1 MTILNGIILAVGG
14 LMMAVPIIL
23 HLLMQPKP
31 KLITFPALRFIIRH
45 ERANKRQLQVKNWLL
60 LLLRC
65 LAILAV
71 AVALAQPSVASSTFG
86 AWLTLSGVAVLGAI
100 VAALLVAA
108 VFWLKPLSRLLVGLL
123 AGILAIV
130 GVVVAMLVVHIF
142 REEQPAILGDRE
154 APVAAVILID
164 NSPRMGYLTEN
175 QTILHRAKTL
185 GEWLIGQLPLAS
197 QVSIVTPDGDEP
209 FYSVDL
215 NAAKKRLATLDIVYR
230 DISIP
235 AAILPSLQLLQ
246 NTEPTRKELYVITD
260 LSKASWPSRD
270 QKLRQALAD
279 RPDVSLY
286 VLDVGMENPR
296 NIELHPLRQTS
307 SAITPSGQL
316 EIQAT
321 VESLEMAEPRVV
333 QLKLEQPD
341 AKPLVRRDGKTLLP
355 EKHWERSATVELLDS
370 RTVDVSF
377 QLGQLPAGV
386 HHGWVEI
393 EGGDALPIDNRRYFT
408 IEVRPAWKTLV
419 VHPDNVSPN
428 NFIETVAPLRQ
439 RESGTAEFVCDV
451 ITQRELSSRSLA
463 DYRMV
468 ALLNPEP
475 VSDAIWSEIR
485 KYVDQGG
492 GLLCCVGHN
501 AAAAGVASPTFN
513 TAAAQQVLPS
523 ELTEVWRAPGGDVF
537 LSPTEFSHPILAEFR
552 GRASSTRW
560 NRLPVYLHWGV
571 QRSAFDTG
579 EPVEILLRYNNRRP
593 AILEKR
599 IGKGRVILMT
609 TPITEPPRPT
619 DHPSWNELFYGDET
633 WASWLIVLQSAKY
646 LVQTDSQALNF
657 EIDQTVVLA
666 NDSRILP
673 RDYWLFS
680 PRDEEPVKLAT
691 ESEQL
696 RYRFTNVPG
705 NYRLRDSE
713 NGTVRRG
720 FSVNLRPQATRLNR
734 MEKPQ
739 LDNLLGEDRYRL
751 ARGQTEIKREQ
762 GVARIGQEFYPL
774 LALFVAAI
782 LALEFLLS
790 TLFYRTQA
798 TATASPVASGTLRPS
813 APPGATTRST

>member
-31 KLITFPALRFIIRH
+31 KLISFPAVRFIIQH

-71 AVALAQPSVASSTFG
+71 AAALAQPSVVSSAFG
-86 AWLTLSGVAVLGAI
+86 AWLTLSGVTVLGVI
-100 VAALLVAA
+100 VTVLLAAA
-108 VFWLKPLSRLLVGLL
+108 VFWLRPRSRLLVGLL
-123 AGILAIV
+123 AAALALIGIVFAVLAV
-130 GVVVAMLVVHIF
+130 RIF
-142 REEQPAILGDRE
+142 RDEQPAILGDRE

-164 NSPRMGYLTEN
+164 NSPRMGYRTEN
-175 QTILHRAKTL
+175 QTVLERAKAL

-215 NAAKKRLATLDIVYR
+215 NAAKKRLATLEIVYR
-230 DISIP
+230 EVSIP

-246 NTEPTRKELYVITD
+246 TTEPTRKELYVITD
-260 LSKASWPSRD
+260 LSQASWPARD
-270 QKLRQALAD
+270 EKLRQALAD

-286 VLDVGMENPR
+286 VLDVGVENPR
-296 NIELHPLRQTS
+296 NIEVHPLRLAS

-321 VESLEMAEPRVV
+321 VESVGTAEPRVV

-341 AKPLVRRDGKTLLP
+341 PRPLVRRDGKTQVP
-355 EKHWERSATVELLDS
+355 EKHWQRSVTVELLDS
-370 RTVDVSF
+370 SPVGVPF
-377 QLGQLPAGV
+377 QLGQLPTGV

-393 EGGDALPIDNRRYFT
+393 EGDDALLIDNRRYFT

-419 VHPDNVSPN
+419 VHPDNVSPE
-428 NFIETVAPLRQ
+428 NFIETVSPMRQ
-439 RESGTAEFVCDV
+439 RESGSAEFACDV
-451 ITQRELSSRSLA
+451 IAQRELSSRSLA

-475 VSDAIWSEIR
+475 ISDAVWSEIR

-501 AAAAGVASPTFN
+501 AASAGVASPTFN

-523 ELTEVWRAPGGDVF
+523 ELTEVWRSPDGDVF
-537 LSPTEFSHPILAEFR
+537 LSPTEFSHPILTEFR
-552 GRASSTRW
+552 GRASTVRW
-560 NRLPVYLHWGV
+560 NRLPVFLHWGV

-579 EPVEILLRYNNRRP
+579 EPVEVLLRYNNRRP

-599 IGKGRVILMT
+599 IGKGRAILMT
-609 TPITEPPRPT
+609 TPITEPPRPA
-619 DHPSWNELFYGDET
+619 DHPSWNELFYGDEV
-633 WASWLIVLQSAKY
+633 WASWLIVLQTAKY

-657 EIDQTVVLA
+657 EIDQTVVLG
-666 NDSRILP
+666 NDSRSQP

-680 PRDEEPVKLAT
+680 PRDEEPVKLSS

-696 RYRFTNVPG
+696 RYRFTDVPG
-705 NYRLRDSE
+705 NYRLRGTE
-713 NGTVRRG
+713 NGTVLRG
-720 FSVNLRPQATRLNR
+720 FSVNLRPQATRLVR
-734 MEKPQ
+734 LDKPQ
-739 LDNLLGEDRYRL
+739 LDKVLGEDRYRL
-751 ARGQTEIKREQ
+751 ARGQSEIQREQ

-774 LALFVAAI
+774 LALFVATI

-790 TLFYRTQA
+790 TLFYRTQS
-798 TATASPVASGTLRPS
+798 SPTTSAVANDTKSISRP
-813 APPGATTRST
+813 TRSPSSV